1 MAKKITKK
9 DIESTLSALHLTIQ
23 WKKEVKRVA
32 EAEMKE
38 ISQAF
43 LKAFMEHPVTKEILE
58 GPDAAN
64 TSGTLG
70 GYSNLYGFIGFYE
83 GDNPILPLENLLKKY
98 AVKVYS
104 RKGSTTVNIEV
115 PTLEEAFA
123 ITPMPW
129 ATGRSWARGIEVG
142 ISGLGQYL
150 AIDAASSRSGEGI
163 QAKNNLRG
171 GSFTRTSYLS
181 GLFRKYNDSI
191 KKLKNQF
198 R

>member
-1 MAKKITKK
+1 M
-9 DIESTLSALHLTIQ
+9 
-23 WKKEVKRVA
+23 
-32 EAEMKE
+32 
-38 ISQAF
+38 
-43 LKAFMEHPVTKEILE
+43 
-58 GPDAAN
+58 
-64 TSGTLG
+64 
-70 GYSNLYGFIGFYE
+70 
-83 GDNPILPLENLLKKY
+83 
-98 AVKVYS
+98 
-104 RKGSTTVNIEV
+104 